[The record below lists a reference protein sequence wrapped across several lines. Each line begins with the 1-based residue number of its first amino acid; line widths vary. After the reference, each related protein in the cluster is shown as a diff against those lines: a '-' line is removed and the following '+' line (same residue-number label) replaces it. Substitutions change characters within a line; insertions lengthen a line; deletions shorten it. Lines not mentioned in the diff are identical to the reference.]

1 MPLRISPSISIP
13 DEELEETFVRASGAG
28 GQHVQKASTAVQ
40 LRFNAFSSTA
50 LTDRIKMR
58 LRAISGQRMTD
69 SGEIVIFAQ
78 QYRSQIR
85 NREDALDRLADLI
98 REAAAPPPP
107 VRRKTKPTKGS
118 QTRRMDSKTKHGL
131 NKKLRSGP
139 VSD

>member
-1 MPLRISPSISIP
+1 M
-13 DEELEETFVRASGAG
+13 
-28 GQHVQKASTAVQ
+28 Q
-40 LRFNAFSSTA
+40 
-50 LTDRIKMR
+50 
-58 LRAISGQRMTD
+58 LRAIAGQRMTD

-78 QYRSQIR
+78 QYRSQVR
-85 NREDALDRLADLI
+85 NREDALDRLAELI

-107 VRRKTKPTKGS
+107 VRRKTKPSKGS

>member
-1 MPLRISPSISIP
+1 MPLRISPKLSIP
-13 DEELEETFVRASGAG
+13 DDEISETFVRASGAG

-40 LRFNAFSSTA
+40 LRFDAFSSTA
-50 LTDRIKMR
+50 LSDRIKMQ
-58 LRAISGQRMTD
+58 LRAIAGQRMTD

-85 NREDALDRLADLI
+85 NREDALDRLAELI

-107 VRRKTKPTKGS
+107 VRRKTKPSKGS